1 MTGQKT
7 CLLVGSVEACSG
19 KSSTILGLA
28 HQLTDRGISVGYGK
42 PLGNYV
48 RQTAAAPIE
57 EDLQFVA
64 SSLNLSADRV
74 GAPLIYQTPEAIA
87 AALRQEPV
95 CDTEAD
101 LRSYVERIVGEAILL
116 ELPPNLTEG
125 RLFGLSAVEIA
136 RVLAAKVLL
145 VVRYQ
150 SLLFVEQLIAAQSE
164 LGDCLLGVAVCD
176 IPEADLATVK
186 TQVKPFLEDRGI
198 PVLGLLPRQSLLD
211 SVSVRA
217 IAKQLDARV
226 LCCQDRLDFLVED
239 LAIGAM
245 NVNSALE
252 YFRKGRNL
260 AIVTGSG
267 RSDLQLA
274 ALETSAHCLIL
285 TGRVPPLDFVLSR
298 AENLEIPILAVDLD
312 TLSTVKK
319 VERVFTQSRIQEP
332 IQADCVRQLMDEH
345 FDLDRLLQLLN
356 LEPALS
362 A

>member
-1 MTGQKT
+1 MAGQKT

-19 KSSTILGLA
+19 KSATILGLA
-28 HQLTDRGISVGYGK
+28 HQLADRGIAVGYGK

-48 RQTAAAPIE
+48 RQTAVATVE

-64 SSLNLSADRV
+64 AALDLSAERV

-95 CDTEAD
+95 CDTQAD
-101 LRSYVERIVGEAILL
+101 LHSYVEKIAGEAILL
-116 ELPPNLTEG
+116 ELPPTLSEG
-125 RLFGLSAVEIA
+125 RLFGLSAGEIA
-136 RVLAAKVLL
+136 RALAAKMLL

-164 LGDCLLGVAVCD
+164 LGDRLLGVAICD
-176 IPEADLATVK
+176 IPKADFEAVE
-186 TQVKPFLEDRGI
+186 TQTKAFLEAQGI
-198 PVLGLLPRQSLLD
+198 PVLGLLPRQNLLD

-226 LCCQDRLDFLVED
+226 LCCQNRLDFLVED

-332 IQADCVRQLMDEH
+332 IQVDCVRRLMNEH

>member
-1 MTGQKT
+1 MAGQKKA
-7 CLLVGSVEACSG
+7 LLVGSVEACSG
-19 KSSTILGLA
+19 KSATILGLA
-28 HQLTDRGISVGYGK
+28 RQLAARGITVGYGK

-48 RQTAAAPIE
+48 SQDAGATIE

-64 SSLNLSADRV
+64 AALDLPPARI
-74 GAPLIYQTPEAIA
+74 GAPLVYQTSEAIA

-95 CDTEAD
+95 CDTATE
-101 LRSYVERIVGEAILL
+101 LHSYIENIAGEAILL
-116 ELPPNLTEG
+116 ELPPTLSEG
-125 RLFGLSAVEIA
+125 KLFGLSAGEIA
-136 RVLAAKVLL
+136 RTLDSQVLL
-145 VVRYQ
+145 VLRYQ
-150 SLLFVEQLIAAQSE
+150 SQLLVEQLLSARAE
-164 LGDCLLGVAVCD
+164 LGDRLLGTVICD
-176 IPEADLATVK
+176 IPSAELEAVE
-186 TQVKPFLEDRGI
+186 TQAKVFLERQGI
-198 PVLGLLPRQSLLD
+198 PVLGLLPRHNLLD

-217 IAKQLDARV
+217 IVKQLDATV
-226 LCCQDRLDFLVED
+226 LCCENRLDFLVEG

-285 TGRVPPLDFVLSR
+285 TGRVPPLDFVLNR
-298 AENLEIPILAVDLD
+298 AENLEIPILSVDLD

-332 IQADCVRQLMDEH
+332 IQVECVRELMDRH
-345 FDLDRLLQLLN
+345 FDIERLLQALGV
-356 LEPALS
+356 EPALS